1 MISFFMFR
9 DLTIKVSNIVFH
21 IKVSKLLCCILRF
34 QNFRVVYKGFKT
46 FVFGFQKPKTNAA
59 CQNVFLD

>member
-9 DLTIKVSNIVFH
+9 DLTIK
-21 IKVSKLLCCILRF
+21 
-34 QNFRVVYKGFKT
+34 YKGFKT